1 MKTRLNVVLVV
12 AGMLAAGSVLAD
24 GIKSRSSEDAYND
37 MMRNWG
43 SAPSAEPSKQVMS
56 RSVESARAD
65 MMRDWDAKMTGEPAK
80 EAQTVSDHSR
90 YVELMRGT
98 FPLVRIEDQ

>member
-1 MKTRLNVVLVV
+1 MKTRLNVVLAVTGMLV
-12 AGMLAAGSVLAD
+12 AGSALAD
-24 GIKSRSSEDAYND
+24 GIKSRSAEDAYND

-43 SAPSAEPSKQVMS
+43 AAPSAEPARQVMT

-65 MMRDWDAKMTGEPAK
+65 MMRDWYATMTGEPQK
-80 EAQTVSDHSR
+80 EAQSLSDRSR

-98 FPLVRIEDQ
+98 FPLARIDGQ